1 MVTERQNNTI
11 NILKGL
17 LAVLVVAFHTSYGA
31 GLRFQD
37 GFEPFLR
44 DLFCKFGGIAVPCF
58 FFISGMLFFI
68 KLNKWDREIWKDKLR
83 KRIKSLFVPFVLW
96 IAIAFVLRFAWG
108 ILKHELPEF
117 SISAIKNYF
126 ISCGGLR
133 MFYDRPYHLITD
145 SSLGYIVDDSKP
157 LIAPLWYVR
166 DLIVLVLLSPV
177 IWTILKKSR
186 YYAVAILGLIYLL
199 FIGFPFVLV
208 SPTGL
213 FFFSAGAAF
222 SMSGKDFLE
231 SFRKFKL
238 PSIILSLIFLVL
250 AFAITN
256 PIWNDLVY
264 RLFVISTVV
273 TIFNLT
279 AGLYDAGRIKPIKL
293 LTDSSFFIYAS
304 HAVLITEISNFLL
317 WRTLPITAEWMLVL
331 KVFLRPAVTVGMCLL
346 IFVVMRKICPKILG
360 LLTGGRF

>member
-1 MVTERQNNTI
+1 MITDKQKNTI
-11 NILKGL
+11 NILKGFL
-17 LAVLVVAFHTSYGA
+17 PILVVILHTSFDA
-31 GLRFQD
+31 GLRYQD
-37 GFEPFLR
+37 GIEAFLR
-44 DLFCKFGGIAVPCF
+44 VIVTKVGGIAVPCF
-58 FFISGMLFFI
+58 FFISGILFFT
-68 KLNKWDREIWKDKLR
+68 KLKNWDWETWNDKLK
-83 KRIKSLFVPFVLW
+83 KRIKSLFIPFVLW
-96 IAIAFVLRFAWG
+96 IAVTFVLKFAWG
-108 ILKHELPEF
+108 IFKHELPGF

-126 ISCGGLR
+126 ISRGGLR
-133 MFYDRPYHLITD
+133 MFYDRPIVEFAN
-145 SSLGYIVDDSKP
+145 SFLGYTVDASKP
-157 LIAPLWYVR
+157 LDGPLWYVR

-177 IWTILKKSR
+177 IWTILNKSR

-231 SFRKFKL
+231 TFRKFKL
-238 PSIILSLIFLVL
+238 PSIILSIIFLVM
-250 AFAITN
+250 AFVITN

-273 TIFNLT
+273 TIFNVT
-279 AGLYDAGRIKPIKL
+279 AGLYDAGRIKPVKL

-317 WRTLPITAEWMLVL
+317 WRALPITAEWMLVL
-331 KVFLRPAVTVGMCLL
+331 KIFLRPAVAVGICLL

-360 LLTGGRF
+360 LLTGGRI

>member
-1 MVTERQNNTI
+1 MVTERQSNTI

-17 LAVLVVAFHTSYGA
+17 LAVLVVAFHTSSDA
-31 GLRFQD
+31 GLRYQD
-37 GFEPFLR
+37 GLEPFLR
-44 DLFCKFGGIAVPCF
+44 VLVCKFGGVAVPCF
-58 FFISGMLFFI
+58 FFISGMLFFT
-68 KLNKWDREIWKDKLR
+68 KLNKWDWETWKGNLR

-96 IAIAFVLRFAWG
+96 IAVAFVLKFAWG
-108 ILKHELPEF
+108 VLKHELPGF
-117 SISAIKNYF
+117 SISAIKDYF
-126 ISCGGLR
+126 ISSGGLR
-133 MFYDRPYHLITD
+133 IFYDKPITEFSD
-145 SSLGYIVDDSKP
+145 SFLGFSVDASKP
-157 LIAPLWYVR
+157 LDGPLWYVR

-231 SFRKFKL
+231 TFKKFKQ

-331 KVFLRPAVTVGMCLL
+331 KVFLRPAVTVGICLL